1 MVEGA
6 AEVVV
11 KGWAE
16 VWLTVAG
23 FLGTV
28 LNPASA
34 LLIKFAAFGFAAPGA
49 DKDVAEPGT
58 EAGGDTVDSLLPEIS
73 GI

>member
-1 MVEGA
+1 MEGA

>member
-1 MVEGA
+1 MEGA

-34 LLIKFAAFGFAAPGA
+34 LLIKFAAFGLAAPGA